1 MMEWGWRSRYELLS
15 DLANG
20 RFSLGRVSVNANL
33 GILRQTLLGI
43 EFSTVTA
50 IFTLWDNIE
59 AHKLNLPRLDSA
71 KLNFNGCPCQTNVP
85 SHWEPLLLAGH
96 EVQVIN
102 QVLATLSI
110 DSHANT
116 LSNGRYR
123 PLPPPWDETT
133 RAKNETFSSG
143 LRPRPDQGTP
153 VRALIYKACNE
164 T

>member
-1 MMEWGWRSRYELLS
+1 MEWGWRSRH
-15 DLANG
+15 G
-20 RFSLGRVSVNANL
+20 L

-43 EFSTVTA
+43 QFSTVTA
-50 IFTLWDNIE
+50 IFTLWDIE
-59 AHKLNLPRLDSA
+59 AHRLNLPRLDSA

-96 EVQVIN
+96 EAQVIN

-116 LSNGRYR
+116 LNNGRYR

-133 RAKNETFSSG
+133 RAKNETISSG

-153 VRALIYKACNE
+153 VRALIYKACNK